1 MTDTRLD
8 RIACYG
14 TNAERLAF
22 TPDPPAGVLVVFY
35 EKDTGDVFLWD
46 TDAGPA
52 AWVAW
57 PGGSATLADGDYGD
71 ITVGSSGTALT
82 IDNNAVTTSK
92 ILNANVTL
100 AKIAN
105 AAASSKLLGSGASG
119 SGAAYTELTL
129 GTNLSMSGTT
139 LNAAATETLISSTT
153 TTSSA
158 TSVNFTSIAGTYKNL
173 IVRITGRVSTAG
185 VDTDVILVQLNG
197 DTGNNYGYGRT
208 GGFGTTI
215 FGATNTAQAAGQI
228 GGLAAATSQSGYP
241 GFLEFTIPQY
251 AATTWKKVALGLGMS
266 VGSGAPIQQMSS
278 FYWNNTAAVTAVLV
292 KPTSTNTFVDGT
304 VVELIGVNY

>member
-1 MTDTRLD
+1 
-8 RIACYG
+8 
-14 TNAERLAF
+14 
-22 TPDPPAGVLVVFY
+22 
-35 EKDTGDVFLWD
+35 
-46 TDAGPA
+46 
-52 AWVAW
+52 
-57 PGGSATLADGDYGD
+57 GD

-185 VDTDVILVQLNG
+185 VDTEVI
-197 DTGNNYGYGRT
+197 
-208 GGFGTTI
+208 
-215 FGATNTAQAAGQI
+215 
-228 GGLAAATSQSGYP
+228 
-241 GFLEFTIPQY
+241 
-251 AATTWKKVALGLGMS
+251 
-266 VGSGAPIQQMSS
+266 
-278 FYWNNTAAVTAVLV
+278 
-292 KPTSTNTFVDGT
+292 
-304 VVELIGVNY
+304 